1 MRDRYAAAMRVTRSA
16 DAPDQPF
23 EQPTFT
29 GTVSRRDYGAL
40 EHPKGTALLVS
51 FPAGVRTHWHS
62 HPDGQ
67 VLYIVDGDG
76 RVGTRDGDVAHVQ
89 AGDLVYAPPDE
100 EHWHGA
106 SEDEAVRHLALSF
119 GDTAW
124 HEPVE
129 DA

>member
-1 MRDRYAAAMRVTRSA
+1 MRVTHRA
-16 DAPDQPF
+16 DAPDEPF
-23 EQPTFT
+23 ENPTFS
-29 GTVSRRDYGAL
+29 GPVSRRDYGRL
-40 EHPKGTALLVS
+40 PHPDGTALVVS

-67 VLYIVDGDG
+67 VLYVVDGRG
-76 RVGTRDGDVAHVQ
+76 RVGTRDGAVEHIEPGDV
-89 AGDLVYAPPDE
+89 VYAPPDE

-124 HEPVE
+124 REPVE
-129 DA
+129 DG